1 MLPLQDFGSLERELI
16 DLVTRV
22 RDLLVNPKGRALLL
36 LGATSDGE
44 YASARVEFWRTR
56 LAAAQVIIARAASR
70 GELPRNA
77 HPTELIETVV
87 APLYFR
93 ALVSGQEIETW
104 PIRKAVRSAIRA
116 AQSGE

>member
-87 APLYFR
+87 APLYSER
-93 ALVSGQEIETW
+93 WSAGRRSKRG
-104 PIRKAVRSAIRA
+104 RSARPPKRHRA
-116 AQSGE
+116 AQSRE